1 MQVTN
6 IFIARHGETE
16 YNRTNR
22 IQGRGINKSL
32 NKTGKLQAKA
42 IAKELKDKNLNHIFS
57 SSLKRSLETAEII
70 AKKLKLKIESY
81 AELDEMDFGIIEGQH
96 ISEIRDNLDH
106 LHHTW
111 KNGDTSFALEQGE
124 SPEGVLKRVLLRTDV
139 LLEKNRGQ
147 NMLFVLH
154 GRLIRILL
162 SHWLGY
168 GLSQMHRI
176 EHQNGALYHL
186 QLKEADKMKPVFL
199 NGIQHLE
206 VGG

>member
-1 MQVTN
+1 MQDTN

-32 NKTGKLQAKA
+32 NETGRLQAKA
-42 IAKELKDKNLNHIFS
+42 IGNTLKDKNIDHIFS

-70 AKKLKLKIESY
+70 ADELNLKIESY
-81 AELDEMDFGIIEGQH
+81 AELDEMNFGIIEGKH

-139 LLEKNRGQ
+139 LLDKHRGQ

-154 GRLIRILL
+154 GRLIRIIL

-186 QLKEADKMKPVFL
+186 QLREEDKMTPVFL
-199 NGIQHLE
+199 NGIAHLQE
-206 VGG
+206 N

>member
-1 MQVTN
+1 MEVTN

-32 NKTGKLQAKA
+32 NDTGRRQALSIGKVL
-42 IAKELKDKNLNHIFS
+42 EDKNIKHIFS

-70 AKKLKLKIESY
+70 AEQLHLKIESY

-96 ISEIRDNLDH
+96 ISEIRGNLDH

-139 LLEKNRGQ
+139 LLEKCKGQ

-168 GLSQMHRI
+168 GLTGMHRI

-186 QLKEADKMKPVFL
+186 RLKDDKMSPVFL
-199 NGIQHLE
+199 NEIEHLE
-206 VGG
+206 VVQ